1 MRCDGESQCVVKA
14 VQWRLHQEVA
24 GAVQHDQVGGGSSNI
39 YTDICTSPHLARYNE
54 ELPPRYR
61 NLEVGQLE
69 DSAHWGAGVW
79 LADFCPTVVTM
90 EAEC

>member
-1 MRCDGESQCVVKA
+1 MRCNGDSQCIVKA
-14 VQWRLHQEVA
+14 IQWRLHQEVA
-24 GAVQHDQVGGGSSNI
+24 GAVQHDQVGGGPSNI
-39 YTDICTSPHLARYNE
+39 FTSLHLSVSGRYKE

-61 NLEVGQLE
+61 NLEAGQLE

>member
-1 MRCDGESQCVVKA
+1 MIRSEEV
-14 VQWRLHQEVA
+14 HQIFS
-24 GAVQHDQVGGGSSNI
+24 HL
-39 YTDICTSPHLARYNE
+39 CTSQYLVRYKE

-61 NLEVGQLE
+61 NLEAGQLE